1 MYFQYAVDER
11 KVVGVVSFQRVR
23 TEVETLVVDH
33 IAKDVGLAWK
43 GHMVDANHNV
53 DLDDA
58 VDVEEIETQLD
69 PVALVVKMYLL
80 ILESILVAVCSPFDT
95 SHW

>member
-1 MYFQYAVDER
+1 MYFQYVVDER
-11 KVVGVVSFQRVR
+11 KVVGVVSFQRVLM
-23 TEVETLVVDH
+23 EVETLVVDH
-33 IAKDVGLAWK
+33 VAKDVGLAWK

-69 PVALVVKMYLL
+69 PVVWVVKMYLL
-80 ILESILVAVCSPFDT
+80 TLESTLVVVCSPFDT